1 MFKNYIEQ
9 IIREYLSRR
18 EEPYRWFTAKL
29 NTKLIKQGHEIKEL
43 KEEVED
49 LKNELDL
56 ALARLGLL
64 EKDWQ
69 LVKSWI

>member
-18 EEPYRWFTAKL
+18 EEPDRFTAKL
-29 NTKLIKQGHEIKEL
+29 NTKLIKQGCEIKEL

-64 EKDWQ
+64 EKD
-69 LVKSWI
+69 